1 MNKTFAHT
9 ILLIGDIFCIWGL
22 WIGYHSLIEVL
33 SEINCQIDII
43 NFGSRDGFFI
53 AAAILPI
60 AHMITI
66 VEFFFPASIKKH
78 LKILNISITIALVF
92 FIISSF
98 YISSWL
104 KFKVENTGYV
114 YCRNASGI
122 SALSRTLV
130 YTKNFKICEELV
142 EVKRKHQK

>member
-1 MNKTFAHT
+1 MNKSLAHT
-9 ILLIGDIFCIWGL
+9 ILLIGDILCIWGL
-22 WIGYHSLIEVL
+22 WIGYHSLIDVL

-43 NFGSRDGFFI
+43 NFGSKDGFFI

-66 VEFFFPASIKKH
+66 VEYFFPAYIKKH
-78 LKILNISITIALVF
+78 MKILNVSTIIALVF
-92 FIISSF
+92 FIITGV

-122 SALSRTLV
+122 SALARTLV
-130 YTKNFKICEELV
+130 YTKNIKICEELV
-142 EVKRKHQK
+142 EEKRKQQK